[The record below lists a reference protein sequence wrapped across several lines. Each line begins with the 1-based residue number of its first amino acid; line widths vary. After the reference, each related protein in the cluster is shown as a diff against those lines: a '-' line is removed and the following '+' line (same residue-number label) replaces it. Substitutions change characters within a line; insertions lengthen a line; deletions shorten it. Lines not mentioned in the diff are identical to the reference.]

1 MSEIVHRLT
10 GLTVLVERLVKSRK
24 ELQRINDELKGSLE
38 VLRRENAGLKKALE
52 EKDNLINILQTAK
65 SLNTKEESEEAR
77 KKVDDLVR
85 EIEYCLNLL
94 ES

>member
-10 GLTVLVERLVKSRK
+10 GLTVLVERLVESRK

>member
-1 MSEIVHRLT
+1 MA
-10 GLTVLVERLVKSRK
+10 ERLVESRR
-24 ELQRINDELKGSLE
+24 ELQSQYDKLKGDLE
-38 VLRRENAGLKKALE
+38 VLQHENAELKKALE
-52 EKDNLINILQTAK
+52 EKENLIHILQTAK

>member
-10 GLTVLVERLVKSRK
+10 GLTVLVERLVESRK

-38 VLRRENAGLKKALE
+38 VLLRENAGLKKALE